1 MARPVFNR
9 PDTLLGVCEALG
21 QDLGFNPNWL
31 RVALAV
37 GIFWNPWAIAA
48 TYLGLGVAVAVARL
62 LTPERAPAA
71 PALAVDREAHND
83 DEGQIMLA
91 EAA

>member
-9 PDTLLGVCEALG
+9 SDTLLGVCEALG
-21 QDLGFNPNWL
+21 QDLGFNANWL

-37 GIFWNPWAIAA
+37 GMLFAAWAVIAL
-48 TYLGLGVAVAVARL
+48 YLGLGVAVLAARA
-62 LTPERAPAA
+62 LTPERKAIAPHPAAAPAA
-71 PALAVDREAHND
+71 DN
-83 DEGQIMLA
+83 DEGTIMLA